1 MNNHKPWHEMTQDL
15 VAVAM
20 GRKHA
25 DTVICNGR
33 WVNVHSGEIL
43 PGTDVAIYG
52 GRIAYVGPNA
62 SHCIGP
68 QTRLIEAKQRY
79 LVPGLCDAHMH
90 VESGMVTV
98 TEFARAVIPHGTTSM
113 FIDPHEIANVLG
125 LPGVRLMHDE
135 AATLPINV
143 YVQMPSCVPSAP
155 GLETPGASIG
165 PDEVAEAMTW
175 PGIIGLGEMMNFPGV
190 YMGDDRMHAEMAATM
205 RAGKAIGGHYAAPDL
220 GRTFH
225 GYVAGGPADDHE
237 GTRLEDAV
245 ARVRQGMKAML
256 RLGSAWYDVAA
267 QVKAITEMGLD
278 SRNFILCTDDSHSGT
293 LVGEGHMD
301 RVVRHAIAQ
310 GLRPMT
316 AIQMATLNTALH
328 FGVERDIGS
337 ITPGRRAD
345 IVITGD
351 LAALPIEMVI
361 AGGQVVAE
369 NGRIAIDIPAYGYP
383 DFAVDTVK
391 LGKRLEAGDFNAT
404 AETTLAAVGDRPSA
418 VNVRVMGVIEN
429 QAPTKALE
437 AELPVVDGVI
447 QPDMAQGI
455 CRIALVERHRGTGA
469 VTNGF
474 VSGFGFNV
482 PCAVASTVAHDSH
495 HMIVVGT
502 DAADMARAANR
513 LGEVGGGVV
522 VYKEGQEIAL
532 VELPI
537 AGLMSDERAEV
548 VAAKAERM
556 VEAFAEC
563 GCTLHNAFMQL
574 SLLALVVIP
583 ELRISDLGIVDV
595 RSFEVVPLMIGG

>member
-1 MNNHKPWHEMTQDL
+1 MNNRKPWHEMTQDL

-43 PGTDVAIYG
+43 PGTDVAIYD

-155 GLETPGASIG
+155 GLETSGASIG

-190 YMGDDRMHAEMAATM
+190 YSGDDKMHAEMAATM
-205 RAGKAIGGHYAAPDL
+205 RAGKVIGGHYAAPDL
-220 GRTFH
+220 GRPFH

-267 QVKAITEMGLD
+267 QVRAVTDMGLD

-310 GLRPMT
+310 GLRPIT
-316 AIQMATLNTALH
+316 AIQMVTLNTALH

-337 ITPGRRAD
+337 ITPGRYAD

-369 NGRIAIDIPAYGYP
+369 NGRITVDISTYGYP
-383 DFAVDTVK
+383 DFSVDTVK

-404 AETTLAAVGDRPSA
+404 AETTLAAVGGRPSA
-418 VNVRVMGVIEN
+418 VNVRVIGVVEN

-437 AELPVVDGVI
+437 RTLPVVDGLI
-447 QPDMAQGI
+447 QPDIVQDV
-455 CRIALVERHRGTGA
+455 CRIALVERHRATGE

-522 VYKEGQEIAL
+522 VFKEGQELAL

-537 AGLMSDERAEV
+537 AGLMSNERAEV

-583 ELRISDLGIVDV
+583 ELRISDRGIVDV
-595 RSFEVVPLMIGG
+595 RSFEVVGLVVT

>member
-1 MNNHKPWHEMTQDL
+1 MNRQPWHEMTQDL

-20 GRKHA
+20 GRKPA

-43 PGTDVAIYG
+43 RGTDVAITG
-52 GRIAYVGPNA
+52 SRIAFVGPDA

-68 QTRLIEAKQRY
+68 NTRIIEAHGRY

-125 LPGVRLMHDE
+125 LDGVRLMHDE
-135 AATLPINV
+135 ASTLPINV

-165 PDEVAEAMTW
+165 PEEVAEAMTW

-190 YMGDDRMHAEMAATM
+190 FLGDDKMHAEMAETM
-205 RAGKAIGGHYAAPDL
+205 KAGKVIGGHYASADL
-220 GRTFH
+220 GPPFH

-237 GTRLEDAV
+237 GTRLEDGI

-267 QVKAITEMGLD
+267 QVKAITDLGLD

-293 LVGEGHMD
+293 LVNDGHMD

-310 GLRPMT
+310 GLRPIT

-328 FGVERDIGS
+328 FGVEKDIGS
-337 ITPGRRAD
+337 IAPGRYAD
-345 IVITGD
+345 IVITSD
-351 LAALPIEMVI
+351 LAALPIELVI

-369 NGRIAIDIPAYGYP
+369 DGRIQIDIPPYDYP
-383 DFAVDTVK
+383 EFAVGTVK
-391 LGKRLEAGDFNAT
+391 LGKA
-404 AETTLAAVGDRPSA
+404 LAAPDFDIHAPAAEGEQPESA
-418 VNVRVMGVIEN
+418 RVRVIGVVEN
-429 QAPTKALE
+429 QAPTRALE
-437 AELPVVDGVI
+437 MTLLVVDGLIVQDI
-447 QPDMAQGI
+447 DQDVCQ
-455 CRIALVERHRGTGA
+455 IALVERHRGTGA

-474 VSGFGFNV
+474 VSGFGFNTL
-482 PCAVASTVAHDSH
+482 CAIASTVAHDSH
-495 HMIVVGT
+495 HMIVAGT
-502 DAADMARAANR
+502 DKDDMARAANR

-522 VYKEGQEIAL
+522 VFKEGEKIAL

-556 VEAFAEC
+556 VQAFVEC
-563 GCTLHNAFMQL
+563 GCTLNNAYMQL

-583 ELRISDLGIVDV
+583 ELRISDKGIVDV
-595 RSFEVVPLMIGG
+595 RTFEVVDLLVA